1 MARGKRAG
9 DALRGVV
16 AQGVVD
22 HPDTDTL
29 GQSNHSP
36 DRLEHLIGES
46 VRQYDARKPPFL
58 QPARAIRNHAASGA
72 RKVSRPD
79 QSEDIVAAVPAE
91 CRELI
96 CVAAYRLRF
105 FFEKLTV

>member
-1 MARGKRAG
+1 LIDLARGKRAG

-36 DRLEHLIGES
+36 ERLEHLIGES

-72 RKVSRPD
+72 RKVPDLISLKISSRPYRPN
-79 QSEDIVAAVPAE
+79 AAN
-91 CRELI
+91 
-96 CVAAYRLRF
+96 
-105 FFEKLTV
+105 